1 MASSSAVAKAATLTA
16 INASL
21 LHCRADPHDN
31 PEAIEYIAQ
40 ATLVLEDGHVH
51 SVGPA
56 DTTPVPKGAT
66 VLNFKNRLL
75 VPGFIDT
82 HIHYPQVDIIASYG
96 EQLLEWLEKYT
107 FPEETR
113 FADPQHASQT
123 ADFFL
128 DELLRNG
135 TTTALVFGTVHPQS
149 VDAFFSA
156 AQARRL
162 RMICGK
168 VMMDRNAPETL
179 LDTAES
185 SLQDSQSLIDRWH
198 GKDRLGYAVTP
209 RFAPTSTPEQLA
221 IAGRL
226 LDDNPDVHLHTHMS
240 ENADESDWVRS
251 LFPQNEDYLAVYE
264 RFNLVRK
271 RSVFAHCVHLSDS
284 AWRRLA
290 KADAAVAHCPCS
302 NLFIGSGLF
311 DLRAAQKHRVKVGLG
326 SDIGGGDSFSLF
338 RVINE
343 AYKIQQ
349 LQRHT
354 LNAEQAFYMAT
365 LGGAKALDLD
375 RQIGNF
381 EKGKEADFLIINE
394 KATPLMARRHDSQ
407 KDWRNRLFS
416 LLMLADDRAIEQ
428 TWIMGKPYRG
438 IGTS

>member
-1 MASSSAVAKAATLTA
+1 M
-16 INASL
+16 
-21 LHCRADPHDN
+21 
-31 PEAIEYIAQ
+31 
-40 ATLVLEDGHVH
+40 
-51 SVGPA
+51 
-56 DTTPVPKGAT
+56 
-66 VLNFKNRLL
+66 
-75 VPGFIDT
+75 
-82 HIHYPQVDIIASYG
+82 
-96 EQLLEWLEKYT
+96 
-107 FPEETR
+107 
-113 FADPQHASQT
+113 
-123 ADFFL
+123 
-128 DELLRNG
+128 
-135 TTTALVFGTVHPQS
+135 
-149 VDAFFSA
+149 
-156 AQARRL
+156 
-162 RMICGK
+162 
-168 VMMDRNAPETL
+168 
-179 LDTAES
+179 
-185 SLQDSQSLIDRWH
+185 
-198 GKDRLGYAVTP
+198 
-209 RFAPTSTPEQLA
+209 
-221 IAGRL
+221 
-226 LDDNPDVHLHTHMS
+226 
-240 ENADESDWVRS
+240 
-251 LFPQNEDYLAVYE
+251 
-264 RFNLVRK
+264 RK

-381 EKGKEADFLIINE
+381 EQGKEADFLVINE

-407 KDWRNRLFS
+407 KDWHSRLFS

-428 TWIMGKPYRG
+428 TWIMGEQYRG